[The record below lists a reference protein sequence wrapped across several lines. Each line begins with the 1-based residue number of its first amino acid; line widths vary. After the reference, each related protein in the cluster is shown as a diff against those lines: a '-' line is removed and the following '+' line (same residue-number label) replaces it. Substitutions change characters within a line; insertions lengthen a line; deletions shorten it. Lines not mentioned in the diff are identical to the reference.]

1 MERWR
6 KGKESRTSRARN
18 IHPSRVYNAGTDEA
32 PCAQG
37 EFLPLFLSLSSFFS
51 SSFSSSSFSS
61 FSARAICLRVPPP
74 SSTCHEGR
82 KEEGK
87 SRGKKK
93 KESGRLRGLYVVM
106 YKEGCFAV
114 YPREVTW
121 KKNANVAKKV
131 ALSFASTRKREGKT
145 RSIEKSELETVV
157 DSNRGNSDIFDHRY
171 YRWMDFDP
179 RFGKFDLNRRVI
191 FSG

>member
-1 MERWR
+1 MVGQVNGRSYIR
-6 KGKESRTSRARN
+6 LGIKSAIVS
-18 IHPSRVYNAGTDEA
+18 
-32 PCAQG
+32 C
-37 EFLPLFLSLSSFFS
+37 LSMNSPTPMPI
-51 SSFSSSSFSS
+51 
-61 FSARAICLRVPPP
+61 RAIPSHPGRASCVRVLGARTLLREGGGR
-74 SSTCHEGR
+74 EGR

>member
-1 MERWR
+1 MLVISTRL
-6 KGKESRTSRARN
+6 GYTMRARMRRRALRVN
-18 IHPSRVYNAGTDEA
+18 FSLSFSLSLPFFLLPFLLLLFLPSLPVLFVF
-32 PCAQG
+32 
-37 EFLPLFLSLSSFFS
+37 EFLRRLLLVT
-51 SSFSSSSFSS
+51 
-61 FSARAICLRVPPP
+61 RG
-74 SSTCHEGR
+74 GR
-82 KEEGK
+82 KKERVEA
-87 SRGKKK
+87 KK

>member
-1 MERWR
+1 
-6 KGKESRTSRARN
+6 
-18 IHPSRVYNAGTDEA
+18 
-32 PCAQG
+32 
-37 EFLPLFLSLSSFFS
+37 
-51 SSFSSSSFSS
+51 
-61 FSARAICLRVPPP
+61 
-74 SSTCHEGR
+74 
-82 KEEGK
+82 
-87 SRGKKK
+87 
-93 KESGRLRGLYVVM
+93 M

>member
-1 MERWR
+1 MLVISTRL
-6 KGKESRTSRARN
+6 GYTMRARMRRRAL
-18 IHPSRVYNAGTDEA
+18 RVN
-32 PCAQG
+32 
-37 EFLPLFLSLSSFFS
+37 FSLSFSLSSFFS